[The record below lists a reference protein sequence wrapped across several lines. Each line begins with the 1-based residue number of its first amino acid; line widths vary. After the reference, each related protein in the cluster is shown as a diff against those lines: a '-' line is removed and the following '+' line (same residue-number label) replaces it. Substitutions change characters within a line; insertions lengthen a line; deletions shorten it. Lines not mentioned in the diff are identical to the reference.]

1 MDPYAELFT
10 NRPSKVFALIYSTVV
25 TLVFTPV
32 MYSIVRFERNHHHRT
47 LINQLMASTFWT
59 AIIWNLAVQPLAI
72 YRFIFGPVHP
82 EFICR
87 VNSIL
92 RNALPMHGLL
102 LLDAIMAVKYAFL
115 FHTKNPTAVQDDFW
129 NIFLNIWTFA
139 FTSISQIIYIL
150 SPGQT
155 AQNFFI
161 CIGKHPTTE
170 EWPFPKKN
178 YPVVVVL
185 VVSALIYLFVGIR
198 NLHYKYCV
206 NSDNKN
212 SSNAGISIFNLPLNT
227 QTLVSFTTHGVVI
240 LLLSSCFL
248 VLVKVNNMTF
258 EMLSSFPNYF
268 WFYILHLYSTS
279 STVAATVIVYFIK
292 SNTIY
297 NHVKMECT
305 EILTTMFHSNIFSNR
320 IYDITN

>member
-1 MDPYAELFT
+1 
-10 NRPSKVFALIYSTVV
+10 
-25 TLVFTPV
+25 
-32 MYSIVRFERNHHHRT
+32 
-47 LINQLMASTFWT
+47 MAIS
-59 AIIWNLAVQPLAI
+59 PK
-72 YRFIFGPVHP
+72 
-82 EFICR
+82 EF
-87 VNSIL
+87 
-92 RNALPMHGLL
+92 
-102 LLDAIMAVKYAFL
+102 FL
-115 FHTKNPTAVQDDFW
+115 F
-129 NIFLNIWTFA
+129 
-139 FTSISQIIYIL
+139 
-150 SPGQT
+150 
-155 AQNFFI
+155 
-161 CIGKHPTTE
+161 
-170 EWPFPKKN
+170 
-178 YPVVVVL
+178 
-185 VVSALIYLFVGIR
+185 VSALIYLFVGIR

-212 SSNAGISIFNLPLNT
+212 SSNAGLSIFNLPLNT

-248 VLVKVNNMTF
+248 VLVKV
-258 EMLSSFPNYF
+258 EILSSFPNYF